1 MESLWF
7 ATLSKNQRHK
17 IRDRLPSTT
26 ACPCSLPGN
35 GDKWIEIVYGEG
47 KKIFC
52 TGRTGAAK
60 NLFCRHDKPNKPTM
74 ERPRSFVLLE
84 SPLASVSTVCRGH
97 PSLVSI
103 NLRLVLM
110 KSHFSGLDPR
120 QQTLTAIS
128 SEKTVI
134 RKAWRQHKTF
144 LLENLHSSLEP
155 PYTVQKI

>member
-1 MESLWF
+1 MPR
-7 ATLSKNQRHK
+7 KNQRL
-17 IRDRLPSTT
+17 ILRDRLPSTS
-26 ACPCSLPGN
+26 ACPCSLLGH
-35 GDKWIEIVYGEG
+35 GDKWIEIVYGEK

-60 NLFCRHDKPNKPTM
+60 NLFYLHDKPTM

-103 NLRLVLM
+103 LRLVSM
-110 KSHFSGLDPR
+110 RSYFYGLNSR
-120 QQTLTAIS
+120 QQTLSAIS
-128 SEKTVI
+128 SEKAVI

-144 LLENLHSSLEP
+144 FTWKPALLSRTAILRRKASP
-155 PYTVQKI
+155 